1 MPRFHIPLGRRE
13 FAPGLVPTLLMLPVL
28 ALLLWLGT
36 WQLHRAAEKQALWDG
51 FARGTDATVDL
62 PGAPPTATPAAASP
76 GERAPA
82 QTDAASSSTPP
93 ARYSHVRVAG
103 AYLPG
108 RQILLDNMT
117 IEDRGAGYRVLTP
130 LLRADGSVVLVD
142 RGWVPLGRSRGELP
156 DVSVSDEPRV
166 VTGRV
171 DTLPRPGIEPVAP
184 PDGAGWPRVLGFPTM
199 AQVER
204 VLGRPVYPLIV
215 LLDPALP
222 DGYLRAWQPPGFP
235 PERHVGYAVQWYAL
249 ALTLVLI
256 WFFVNLRKRTES
268 R

>member
-1 MPRFHIPLGRRE
+1 VPRFHIPLGRRE

-51 FARGTDATVDL
+51 FARGTDVTVDL
-62 PGAPPTATPAAASP
+62 PAAPPSAAL
-76 GERAPA
+76 
-82 QTDAASSSTPP
+82 P

-103 AYLPG
+103 TYLPD

-117 IEDRGAGYRVLTP
+117 IEERGAGYRVLTP
-130 LLRADGSVVLVD
+130 LVCADGTVVLVD
-142 RGWVPLGRSRGELP
+142 RGWVPLGRTRADLP
-156 DVSVSDEPRV
+156 DVRVGMESRV

-199 AQVER
+199 PQVER

-222 DGYLRAWQPPGFP
+222 DGFVRAWQPPGFP

>member
-1 MPRFHIPLGRRE
+1 MPLLRLPLGRRE
-13 FAPGLVPTLLMLPVL
+13 FAPGLVPTLVMLPVL

-36 WQLHRAAEKQALWDG
+36 WQLHRAAEKRALWEG
-51 FARGTDATVDL
+51 FARGADATVEL
-62 PGAPPTATPAAASP
+62 PPSGAPT
-76 GERAPA
+76 
-82 QTDAASSSTPP
+82 P
-93 ARYSHVRVAG
+93 ARYAHVRVAG
-103 AYLPG
+103 TFVPD

-130 LLRADGSVVLVD
+130 LLRTDGRYVLVD
-142 RGWVPLGRSRGELP
+142 RGWVPLGRSRETLP
-156 DVSVSDEPRV
+156 AVAVGAEPRV

-171 DTLPRPGIEPVAP
+171 DTLPRPGIEPVSP

-204 VLGRPVYPLIV
+204 VLGRPVYPQIV
-215 LLDPALP
+215 LLDASLP
-222 DGYLRAWQPPGFP
+222 DGFVREWQPPGFP
-235 PERHVGYAVQWYAL
+235 PERHVGYAVQWYGL
-249 ALTLVLI
+249 AITLVLI